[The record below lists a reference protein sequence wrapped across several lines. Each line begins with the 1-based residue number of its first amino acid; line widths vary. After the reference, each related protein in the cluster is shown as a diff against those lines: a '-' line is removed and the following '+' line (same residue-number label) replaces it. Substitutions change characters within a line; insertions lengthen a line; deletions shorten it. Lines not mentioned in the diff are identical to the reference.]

1 MKSMM
6 LVLVVALV
14 ACGGNEKEKSQAR
27 SQSENT
33 QPEEKQNSNKVANK
47 LFDEAMQLIRDG
59 SVAGAAFDTAGHYEK
74 ALDKIRK
81 IVKEH
86 PETDIAKKVMST
98 EKPFFG
104 KSLAQFK
111 NHVKEVRARDR
122 EATVTLPTNSSGKT
136 LSTTYKVIVI
146 KVKQDGSYM
155 VGAQGM
161 NLEQIEQLLK
171 EAVEKNASQR
181 ALVHADGEA
190 QFKYVAAA
198 FDAARRVGIPKANI
212 GYKASP

>member
-1 MKSMM
+1 MM

-27 SQSENT
+27 SQSENM
-33 QPEEKQNSNKVANK
+33 QPEEKQNSNEVANK
-47 LFDEAMQLIRDG
+47 LLDEAMQLIRDG

-86 PETDIAKKVMST
+86 PETDIAKKVMSN
-98 EKPFFG
+98 EKLFIG

-111 NHVKEVRARDR
+111 IHVKEVRARDR

-171 EAVEKNASQR
+171 EVVEKNASQR
-181 ALVHADGEA
+181 VLMRADGEA

>member
-98 EKPFFG
+98 EKPFIG

>member
-1 MKSMM
+1 MM

-98 EKPFFG
+98 EKLFIG

>member
-98 EKPFFG
+98 EKPFIG

-181 ALVHADGEA
+181 VLMRADGEA

>member
-27 SQSENT
+27 SQSENM
-33 QPEEKQNSNKVANK
+33 QPEEKQNSNEVANK
-47 LFDEAMQLIRDG
+47 LLDEAMQLIRDG

-86 PETDIAKKVMST
+86 PETDIAKKVMSN
-98 EKPFFG
+98 EKLFIG

-111 NHVKEVRARDR
+111 IHVKEVRARDR

-181 ALVHADGEA
+181 VLVRAGGEA